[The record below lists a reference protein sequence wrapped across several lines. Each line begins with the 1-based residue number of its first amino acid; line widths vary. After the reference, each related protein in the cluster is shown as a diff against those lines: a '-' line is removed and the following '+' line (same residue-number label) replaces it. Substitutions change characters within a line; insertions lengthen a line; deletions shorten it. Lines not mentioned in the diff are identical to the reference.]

1 MLKLFLEKLPIF
13 STVSWEEVDGIYHQ
27 LYTSYYSYFI
37 IIDQNVSFL
46 MKQVFNNSL
55 CFSSTLCIYQF
66 LILNTLF
73 SFPAD
78 FFTYQLDFS
87 LFWPL
92 NLLSPSI
99 LFPSFFLFH
108 ILFQTMWMLAVVNK
122 LKHMGRTHGMS

>member
-1 MLKLFLEKLPIF
+1 
-13 STVSWEEVDGIYHQ
+13 
-27 LYTSYYSYFI
+27 
-37 IIDQNVSFL
+37 

-87 LFWPL
+87 LLTIESSVTVHLVSQFLPV
-92 NLLSPSI
+92 PY
-99 LFPSFFLFH
+99 SFLDDVD
-108 ILFQTMWMLAVVNK
+108 A
-122 LKHMGRTHGMS
+122 GCRE